1 MDNDAKLISFWELI
15 EKTQVVIPI
24 IQRDYAQGRTD
35 PKSTAIR
42 DRFLK
47 DIKDTLINNE
57 AELKL
62 DFIYGQV
69 TDGVF
74 EPLDGQQRLTTLF
87 LLHWYLAVKDGLTDE
102 CQKLSNFSYHTRESA
117 RLFCERLVQWP
128 YDPSADSH
136 KPSVQIKDQTWFVH
150 AWLQDPTV
158 CAMLV
163 MLDAIHATFKDT
175 EAEFK
180 HLHRI
185 KFYKLDMQGYGATDD
200 LYIKMNARGKPLTNF
215 ENLKA
220 SLSQFL
226 YTEDSG
232 DLAEKLMENID
243 NKWSKELFWHYK
255 HDDMTFDDFAYNLF
269 RLIFICEALLKSDSK
284 NDDTAKTIIDAYL
297 YTDMLKQEMIAVD
310 AIEALEKS
318 ISGLLSTSVLKILTK
333 DGMDPYTK
341 IDHFY
346 GHSSDFK
353 DLVNQTKISYAQ
365 LLRFFAIYKIAARN
379 DDQELMYQKLRIA
392 RNLINDVTEYNL
404 NSASDLIKALCSL
417 NTFINE
423 WNINEYNSLNSDKIL
438 SEFNQSPFQEIVL
451 KEEEQ
456 KLSLIKDKNWQ
467 EPIYKAENHP
477 YFKGQ
482 IWMILRLT
490 RNKNTY
496 NIRVFE
502 HYYKIVAMMF
512 NEDGLNQEITG
523 QEFLI
528 ERALLAFGKSGGIGE
543 QYLLPEGYNH
553 SFLETNGRDTSWKRL
568 MRGDREEQY
577 KLFIDFINCIGY
589 GKFDP
594 SINNLKRKLDE
605 IIDDFLADQCNQ
617 QDWRYYM
624 VKFPDIIERCKKRYI
639 RWIDKHNILL
649 LRARQTN
656 GYHDEYYSYAQY
668 LTWKETWIER
678 GLESKIQY
686 HDRNSSGDWKY
697 IEIDGLKIAY
707 DHRTGKFV
715 KITDPQ
721 KDESEEFDCNEYK
734 TFLSHG
740 FIPTPSKP

>member
-47 DIKDTLINNE
+47 DIKDALINNE
-57 AELKL
+57 TELKL

-69 TDGVF
+69 SHDGVF

-128 YDPSADSH
+128 YDPSADNRT
-136 KPSVQIKDQTWFVH
+136 PSEQIKDQTWFVH

-297 YTDMLKQEMIAVD
+297 YTDMLKQKMITVD
-310 AIEALEKS
+310 AIRVLQNA
-318 ISGLLSTSVLKILTK
+318 INGLLNTSVLQILAN
-333 DGMDPYTK
+333 DD
-341 IDHFY
+341 IRHFY

-365 LLRFFAIYKIAARN
+365 ILRFFVIYKIAARN

-423 WNINEYNSLNSDKIL
+423 WNIDECNSLNSDKIL
-438 SEFNQSPFQEIVL
+438 SIFNQSPFQEIVL
-451 KEEEQ
+451 NEENL

-482 IWMILRLT
+482 IGMILALAY
-490 RNKNTY
+490 NENTY

-502 HYYKIVAMMF
+502 HYYKILDMMF

-528 ERALLAFGKSGGIGE
+528 ERALLAFRKSGKINE
-543 QYLLPEGYNH
+543 QYLLPEGYNY
-553 SFLETNGRDTSWKRL
+553 SFLEANGRDTSWKRL

-577 KLFIDFINCIGY
+577 QLFIDFINCIGY

-624 VKFPDIIERCKKRYI
+624 VKFHEIIARCKNRYI
-639 RWIDKHNILL
+639 RRIDQHNILL

-668 LTWKETWIER
+668 QTWIER

-707 DHRTGKFV
+707 DHRIGEFV
-715 KITDPQ
+715 KVDPD
-721 KDESEEFDCNEYK
+721 KVNEYEEFDPAEYK
-734 TFLSHG
+734 TFQLYGG